1 MHQNELRK
9 KRVFYGHRAAFGRGR
24 HAEYG
29 SGCAL
34 VWGNRVSV

>member
-1 MHQNELRK
+1 MIRSEMLQKQMAH
-9 KRVFYGHRAAFGRGR
+9 GHRAAFGKGR
-24 HAEYG
+24 RAEYG

>member
-1 MHQNELRK
+1 MLRNGLLQ